1 VRPDIDELLAAV
13 RWTIEEAL
21 LPEVSGPYAR
31 FQAMI
36 ALDLLD
42 LIHRRWSTLIA
53 DLTDDVRDF
62 STALRA
68 CRDDLA
74 GALPPDLSA
83 ALEAAAREPLP
94 AAPLPYGE
102 LVARANHLA
111 WLVESLLAALP
122 ASGPAAGTGAGTAQT
137 TLRAAVKAQVA
148 RTAQRQ
154 DGLDVR
160 R

>member
-1 VRPDIDELLAAV
+1 MRPDIDELLAAV

-74 GALPPDLSA
+74 GTLPPDLSA

-122 ASGPAAGTGAGTAQT
+122 ASDAAADTAQA
-137 TLRAAVKAQVA
+137 TLRAALKAQLA
-148 RTAQRQ
+148 RIVQRQ
-154 DGLDVR
+154 DGLDIR

>member
-1 VRPDIDELLAAV
+1 VRPDIDELLDAV

-21 LPEVSGPYAR
+21 LPEVSGPYTR

-68 CRDDLA
+68 CREDLA

-94 AAPLPYGE
+94 AAPLPYGD

-111 WLVESLLAALP
+111 WLVESLLAALS
-122 ASGPAAGTGAGTAQT
+122 ASGAAAGTAPV
-137 TLRAAVKAQVA
+137 TLRAALKAQLA
-148 RTAQRQ
+148 RIAQRQ
-154 DGLDVR
+154 AGLDIR